1 MKLLLMEDVKNL
13 GNKGE
18 EVDVTDGYGR
28 NYLVPKG
35 LAILLAPQNIKSLS
49 HQRKLL
55 QDKLNKT
62 KKEAGIL
69 AEQIK
74 EISCI
79 LGRKVGEKDRLFGS
93 VTSLDI
99 AEYLQER
106 GFAIDK
112 RKILLEDSIKSLGVY
127 SVPVKLHPDV
137 TVEIKV
143 EVVKE

>member
-1 MKLLLMEDVKNL
+1 MKLLLMEDIKSL

-18 EVDVTDGYGR
+18 EVDVADGYGR

-35 LAILLAPQNIKSLS
+35 LAILLAPQNIKRLS

-79 LGRKVGEKDRLFGS
+79 LSRKVGEKDRLFGS